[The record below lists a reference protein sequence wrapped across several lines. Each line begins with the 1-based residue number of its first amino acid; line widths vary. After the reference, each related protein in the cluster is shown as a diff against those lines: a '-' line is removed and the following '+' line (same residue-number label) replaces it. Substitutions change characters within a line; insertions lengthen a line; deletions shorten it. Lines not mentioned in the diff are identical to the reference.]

1 MNLFKQAMYSK
12 KIRSKEDAPKNTNNR
27 DIMCSQGITGVKA
40 GSLSHGQKWRQH
52 KYLYKEGDRYIYPED
67 VQKKEGGNDTLKKV
81 GDAIL
86 STNKLTKYPYLAY
99 KAGQKI
105 KPQTVSA
112 AEPEEKRTGIIH
124 EKRQKAKE
132 EEKRRIERNRK
143 VAAVDAEGER
153 RRKTEAVD
161 IGGYSRSNEPE
172 DLKTGLYKRSD
183 DKKWDE
189 HERNLK
195 RIKLKTKQKKNAE
208 KYKPD
213 EMSKVGAQAKLKKG
227 VDNMRRNAAIN
238 EGLAAARKELED
250 RNRKRRDQQHSAHQN
265 AYYYDHTAGN
275 DFYES
280 KAERRKNINQQR
292 KSAHAGYEEDRK
304 KYEGDETSTEELE
317 NQKDRTKTRKARK
330 TMTRTEAGV
339 EAGRKRKKPKISK
352 EYQEEL
358 AYNSKKNVYPEKVL
372 KENIITE
379 NIITEKDSLPEK
391 KKKKKRLW

>member
-105 KPQTVSA
+105 KPQTVNA

-132 EEKRRIERNRK
+132 EEKRRIERNREL
-143 VAAVDAEGER
+143 AALDAEEER
-153 RRKTEAVD
+153 RSKAAGNDNKT
-161 IGGYSRSNEPE
+161 S
-172 DLKTGLYKRSD
+172 
-183 DKKWDE
+183 DE

-250 RNRKRRDQQHSAHQN
+250 RNHKRRDQQHSAHQN

-304 KYEGDETSTEELE
+304 KYAGDETSTEELE
-317 NQKDRTKTRKARK
+317 NQKDRTKARK
-330 TMTRTEAGV
+330 TVKRTQDTV
-339 EAGRKRKKPKISK
+339 ERMRR
-352 EYQEEL
+352 
-358 AYNSKKNVYPEKVL
+358 
-372 KENIITE
+372 
-379 NIITEKDSLPEK
+379 
-391 KKKKKRLW
+391 KKKKRTQQ

>member
-12 KIRSKEDAPKNTNNR
+12 KIRSKEDTPKNTNNR

-40 GSLSHGQKWRQH
+40 GSLAHGQKWRQH

-67 VQKKEGGNDTLKKV
+67 VQKKESGNDTLKKV

-86 STNKLTKYPYLAY
+86 STNKLTKYPYAVY

-132 EEKRRIERNRK
+132 EEKRRIERNRE
-143 VAAVDAEGER
+143 VAASAAQEERKKMSAPIDA
-153 RRKTEAVD
+153 
-161 IGGYSRSNEPE
+161 GGYSRS
-172 DLKTGLYKRSD
+172 DA
-183 DKKWDE
+183 

-250 RNRKRRDQQHSAHQN
+250 RNNKRRDQRHSAHQN

-275 DFYES
+275 DFYEN
-280 KAERRKNINQQR
+280 KAERRKKINQQR
-292 KSAHAGYEEDRK
+292 KSAHAGYEAERK
-304 KYEGDETSTEELE
+304 KFAGDLTSTEELE
-317 NQKDRTKTRKARK
+317 IQKDRTKARK
-330 TMTRTEAGV
+330 TLKRTQDTLE
-339 EAGRKRKKPKISK
+339 RMR
-352 EYQEEL
+352 
-358 AYNSKKNVYPEKVL
+358 
-372 KENIITE
+372 
-379 NIITEKDSLPEK
+379 
-391 KKKKKRLW
+391 KKKKRTQQ